1 MEAAAQD
8 LLAAA
13 TDVDGVVE
21 SEAKEHQGS
30 SMHGSLE
37 KGEGGGGV
45 AADPEMSNLPTT
57 SANKETKNRQSVAAG
72 AACGGAE
79 EDSGTTGSSGYLDVV
94 VVPKQRKR
102 NCDSLAASDSAASL
116 GGGGGGE
123 GEEEAA
129 AAVSQQQQQHVLCR
143 LCKRGFSSGAALRG
157 HYLRA
162 HGGGSPS
169 AAAME
174 DGNARTSNSENGG
187 DKEQQL
193 SSWTTGR
200 GTYLVKNPVA
210 SHIHSTGSDLDS
222 CRDDESSPSLASSRP
237 PPPPPPRGARVSC
250 SGSEAG
256 RLTKKKKRGEVAAAQ
271 AESSSPMYQEQQED
285 EEDMEA
291 EEDQEEEEATSV
303 LLGSSSSQA
312 TNNMQEVD
320 MEEVTEGTSYMCQIC
335 EEEFET
341 AKELNLHKNEHPQ
354 YILRMNP
361 KRSQRFIDQ
370 DCSDLLGGA
379 AVAAGPTHHH
389 HHHHNHQSKKA
400 APVSSG
406 KSEDKLI
413 SCTECNKKFG
423 SMKALFGH
431 MRCHPE
437 RYWRGIQPPD
447 RSTLAQDHAAAA
459 AVAHTHH
466 GSYRRKKRSPP
477 IVLPKADPESESEMN
492 SKQADAAGKASEVD
506 DSDTESIEAAYIN
519 GSSSGRHNNSGPA
532 GGWRTKK
539 RTKRVRQM
547 VRSLQAVA
555 GSAAAAG
562 APQEEE
568 EEEEESPSTP
578 PTEDTQVQKDIVFA
592 LMLLHPQRIA
602 ELNPPFLEH
611 KLSKDKDPLM
621 DINVPEKFKG
631 KDNENAG
638 YHETEKHHHH
648 HYREADS
655 KVKKMQQAEV
665 AGGGEDGVV
674 VSNNNQDLDE
684 LETQG
689 EQGGGTKMMYQ
700 CATCKRIFK
709 SHQALGGHRASHKKV
724 KGCFARTSI
733 NDEEGSGRQDQS
745 PEDDENK
752 EGISPDEDFVKVEE
766 QNLPLEPQDQSHIS
780 VEDAE
785 PCDYLVVAKGDNEEM
800 LNAARKTKGHEC
812 SICHRVFN
820 SGQALGGH
828 KRCHWGGAATAGSN
842 EATTTTHNINNK
854 NAMVMATVEQ
864 LGLQGFHPIQG
875 LQSVPEK
882 KGIML
887 EGILDLNMPA
897 PECAEEMVE
906 EQVASASGIMA
917 PISQHSYLPFP
928 TFAID
933 SAVSINNQ
941 HPFSDLVVKGTKH
954 MKFQGESLVNQVEK
968 NLEPVA
974 SGTSDT
980 VGFRTGDKTKDQEM
994 NHFSSICDRSF
1005 TSLEHLST
1013 HQKPHAAIMGPVPGL
1028 TV

>member
-1 MEAAAQD
+1 MEFENFFVHFCFHVFI
-8 LLAAA
+8 LLF
-13 TDVDGVVE
+13 
-21 SEAKEHQGS
+21 
-30 SMHGSLE
+30 SLM
-37 KGEGGGGV
+37 V
-45 AADPEMSNLPTT
+45 F
-57 SANKETKNRQSVAAG
+57 
-72 AACGGAE
+72 
-79 EDSGTTGSSGYLDVV
+79 
-94 VVPKQRKR
+94 
-102 NCDSLAASDSAASL
+102 
-116 GGGGGGE
+116 
-123 GEEEAA
+123 
-129 AAVSQQQQQHVLCR
+129 QQHVLCR

-193 SSWTTGR
+193 SSWTMG
-200 GTYLVKNPVA
+200 L
-210 SHIHSTGSDLDS
+210 
-222 CRDDESSPSLASSRP
+222 
-237 PPPPPPRGARVSC
+237 
-250 SGSEAG
+250 
-256 RLTKKKKRGEVAAAQ
+256 
-271 AESSSPMYQEQQED
+271 
-285 EEDMEA
+285 
-291 EEDQEEEEATSV
+291 
-303 LLGSSSSQA
+303 
-312 TNNMQEVD
+312 
-320 MEEVTEGTSYMCQIC
+320 
-335 EEEFET
+335 
-341 AKELNLHKNEHPQ
+341 
-354 YILRMNP
+354 
-361 KRSQRFIDQ
+361 
-370 DCSDLLGGA
+370 
-379 AVAAGPTHHH
+379 
-389 HHHHNHQSKKA
+389 
-400 APVSSG
+400 SSG

-437 RYWRGIQPPD
+437 RYWR
-447 RSTLAQDHAAAA
+447 
-459 AVAHTHH
+459 
-466 GSYRRKKRSPP
+466 
-477 IVLPKADPESESEMN
+477 
-492 SKQADAAGKASEVD
+492 GKASEVD

-568 EEEEESPSTP
+568 EEEESPSTP

-602 ELNPPFLEH
+602 QLNPPFLEH
-611 KLSKDKDPLM
+611 KLS
-621 DINVPEKFKG
+621 
-631 KDNENAG
+631 
-638 YHETEKHHHH
+638 
-648 HYREADS
+648 
-655 KVKKMQQAEV
+655 
-665 AGGGEDGVV
+665 
-674 VSNNNQDLDE
+674 
-684 LETQG
+684 
-689 EQGGGTKMMYQ
+689 EQGGGTRMMYQ

-733 NDEEGSGRQDQS
+733 NDEEESGRQDQS

-766 QNLPLEPQDQSHIS
+766 HNLPLEPQDRSHIS

-875 LQSVPEK
+875 LQSVPER

-917 PISQHSYLPFP
+917 PISRHSYLPFP

-933 SAVSINNQ
+933 SAASINNQ

-980 VGFRTGDKTKDQEM
+980 VGFRTVDKTMDQEM

>member
-1 MEAAAQD
+1 MEFENFFVHFCFHVFI
-8 LLAAA
+8 LLF
-13 TDVDGVVE
+13 
-21 SEAKEHQGS
+21 
-30 SMHGSLE
+30 SLM
-37 KGEGGGGV
+37 V
-45 AADPEMSNLPTT
+45 F
-57 SANKETKNRQSVAAG
+57 
-72 AACGGAE
+72 
-79 EDSGTTGSSGYLDVV
+79 
-94 VVPKQRKR
+94 
-102 NCDSLAASDSAASL
+102 
-116 GGGGGGE
+116 
-123 GEEEAA
+123 
-129 AAVSQQQQQHVLCR
+129 QQHVLCR

-193 SSWTTGR
+193 SSWTMG
-200 GTYLVKNPVA
+200 L
-210 SHIHSTGSDLDS
+210 
-222 CRDDESSPSLASSRP
+222 
-237 PPPPPPRGARVSC
+237 
-250 SGSEAG
+250 
-256 RLTKKKKRGEVAAAQ
+256 
-271 AESSSPMYQEQQED
+271 
-285 EEDMEA
+285 
-291 EEDQEEEEATSV
+291 
-303 LLGSSSSQA
+303 
-312 TNNMQEVD
+312 
-320 MEEVTEGTSYMCQIC
+320 
-335 EEEFET
+335 
-341 AKELNLHKNEHPQ
+341 
-354 YILRMNP
+354 
-361 KRSQRFIDQ
+361 
-370 DCSDLLGGA
+370 
-379 AVAAGPTHHH
+379 
-389 HHHHNHQSKKA
+389 
-400 APVSSG
+400 SSG

-437 RYWRGIQPPD
+437 RYWRE
-447 RSTLAQDHAAAA
+447 
-459 AVAHTHH
+459 
-466 GSYRRKKRSPP
+466 
-477 IVLPKADPESESEMN
+477 PESESEMN

-568 EEEEESPSTP
+568 EEEESPSTP

-602 ELNPPFLEH
+602 QLNPPFLEH

-621 DINVPEKFKG
+621 DINVAEKFKG
-631 KDNENAG
+631 KDNENAAC
-638 YHETEKHHHH
+638 HETEKHHHH
-648 HYREADS
+648 HYSEADS

-689 EQGGGTKMMYQ
+689 EQGGGTRMMYQ

-733 NDEEGSGRQDQS
+733 NDEEESGRQDQS

-766 QNLPLEPQDQSHIS
+766 HNLPLEPQDRSHIS

-875 LQSVPEK
+875 LQSVPER

-917 PISQHSYLPFP
+917 PISRHSYLPFP

-933 SAVSINNQ
+933 SAASINNQ

-980 VGFRTGDKTKDQEM
+980 VGFRTVDKTMDQEM

>member
-1 MEAAAQD
+1 
-8 LLAAA
+8 
-13 TDVDGVVE
+13 
-21 SEAKEHQGS
+21 
-30 SMHGSLE
+30 
-37 KGEGGGGV
+37 
-45 AADPEMSNLPTT
+45 
-57 SANKETKNRQSVAAG
+57 
-72 AACGGAE
+72 
-79 EDSGTTGSSGYLDVV
+79 
-94 VVPKQRKR
+94 
-102 NCDSLAASDSAASL
+102 
-116 GGGGGGE
+116 
-123 GEEEAA
+123 
-129 AAVSQQQQQHVLCR
+129 
-143 LCKRGFSSGAALRG
+143 
-157 HYLRA
+157 
-162 HGGGSPS
+162 
-169 AAAME
+169 
-174 DGNARTSNSENGG
+174 
-187 DKEQQL
+187 
-193 SSWTTGR
+193 
-200 GTYLVKNPVA
+200 
-210 SHIHSTGSDLDS
+210 
-222 CRDDESSPSLASSRP
+222 
-237 PPPPPPRGARVSC
+237 
-250 SGSEAG
+250 
-256 RLTKKKKRGEVAAAQ
+256 
-271 AESSSPMYQEQQED
+271 
-285 EEDMEA
+285 
-291 EEDQEEEEATSV
+291 
-303 LLGSSSSQA
+303 
-312 TNNMQEVD
+312 
-320 MEEVTEGTSYMCQIC
+320 
-335 EEEFET
+335 
-341 AKELNLHKNEHPQ
+341 
-354 YILRMNP
+354 
-361 KRSQRFIDQ
+361 
-370 DCSDLLGGA
+370 
-379 AVAAGPTHHH
+379 
-389 HHHHNHQSKKA
+389 
-400 APVSSG
+400 
-406 KSEDKLI
+406 
-413 SCTECNKKFG
+413 
-423 SMKALFGH
+423 
-431 MRCHPE
+431 
-437 RYWRGIQPPD
+437 
-447 RSTLAQDHAAAA
+447 
-459 AVAHTHH
+459 
-466 GSYRRKKRSPP
+466 
-477 IVLPKADPESESEMN
+477 
-492 SKQADAAGKASEVD
+492 
-506 DSDTESIEAAYIN
+506 
-519 GSSSGRHNNSGPA
+519 
-532 GGWRTKK
+532 
-539 RTKRVRQM
+539 
-547 VRSLQAVA
+547 
-555 GSAAAAG
+555 
-562 APQEEE
+562 
-568 EEEEESPSTP
+568 
-578 PTEDTQVQKDIVFA
+578 
-592 LMLLHPQRIA
+592 
-602 ELNPPFLEH
+602 
-611 KLSKDKDPLM
+611 
-621 DINVPEKFKG
+621 
-631 KDNENAG
+631 
-638 YHETEKHHHH
+638 
-648 HYREADS
+648 
-655 KVKKMQQAEV
+655 MQQA
-665 AGGGEDGVV
+665 
-674 VSNNNQDLDE
+674 
-684 LETQG
+684 G

>member
-1 MEAAAQD
+1 MEFENFFVHFCFHVFI
-8 LLAAA
+8 LLF
-13 TDVDGVVE
+13 
-21 SEAKEHQGS
+21 
-30 SMHGSLE
+30 SL
-37 KGEGGGGV
+37 
-45 AADPEMSNLPTT
+45 M
-57 SANKETKNRQSVAAG
+57 
-72 AACGGAE
+72 
-79 EDSGTTGSSGYLDVV
+79 
-94 VVPKQRKR
+94 
-102 NCDSLAASDSAASL
+102 
-116 GGGGGGE
+116 
-123 GEEEAA
+123 
-129 AAVSQQQQQHVLCR
+129 QQQQHVLCR

-193 SSWTTGR
+193 SSWTTG
-200 GTYLVKNPVA
+200 L
-210 SHIHSTGSDLDS
+210 
-222 CRDDESSPSLASSRP
+222 
-237 PPPPPPRGARVSC
+237 
-250 SGSEAG
+250 
-256 RLTKKKKRGEVAAAQ
+256 
-271 AESSSPMYQEQQED
+271 
-285 EEDMEA
+285 
-291 EEDQEEEEATSV
+291 
-303 LLGSSSSQA
+303 
-312 TNNMQEVD
+312 
-320 MEEVTEGTSYMCQIC
+320 
-335 EEEFET
+335 
-341 AKELNLHKNEHPQ
+341 
-354 YILRMNP
+354 
-361 KRSQRFIDQ
+361 
-370 DCSDLLGGA
+370 
-379 AVAAGPTHHH
+379 
-389 HHHHNHQSKKA
+389 
-400 APVSSG
+400 SSG

-437 RYWRGIQPPD
+437 RYWR
-447 RSTLAQDHAAAA
+447 
-459 AVAHTHH
+459 
-466 GSYRRKKRSPP
+466 
-477 IVLPKADPESESEMN
+477 
-492 SKQADAAGKASEVD
+492 GKASEVD

-568 EEEEESPSTP
+568 EEESPSTP

-602 ELNPPFLEH
+602 QLNPPFLEH
-611 KLSKDKDPLM
+611 KLSKDKDPLL
-621 DINVPEKFKG
+621 DINVAEKFKG
-631 KDNENAG
+631 KDNENAAC
-638 YHETEKHHHH
+638 HETEKHHHH
-648 HYREADS
+648 HYSEADS

-689 EQGGGTKMMYQ
+689 EQGGGTRMMYQ

-733 NDEEGSGRQDQS
+733 NDEEESGRQDQS

-766 QNLPLEPQDQSHIS
+766 HNLPLEPQDRSHIS

-842 EATTTTHNINNK
+842 EATITTHNINNK

-887 EGILDLNMPA
+887 DGILDLNMPA

-917 PISQHSYLPFP
+917 PISRHSYLPFP

-933 SAVSINNQ
+933 SAASINNQ

-980 VGFRTGDKTKDQEM
+980 VGFRTVDKTMDQEM